1 MPMTSK
7 QLKNKVKNTKKS
19 KISKN
24 NLENTSQMLNVKSTV
39 KSKKAK
45 RNFES
50 LAEDEND
57 DEEIYCNSS
66 GIESDEDDLREE
78 IQNSLIYQKI
88 QKLMAKAPELNYNF
102 KNSDITSLQ
111 DADNSIAEDIT
122 LGSSEVGFNA
132 ESSDPSDHD
141 SSLEGEEK
149 DSKVLESRLQNYS
162 RDGSKIASVGNRRVI
177 IRGDA
182 FRCKTQ
188 FILLVLSSALGG
200 IRALPRKSESE
211 KKRERKHG
219 VAFVEN

>member
-78 IQNSLIYQKI
+78 NQNSLI
-88 QKLMAKAPELNYNF
+88 
-102 KNSDITSLQ
+102 
-111 DADNSIAEDIT
+111 
-122 LGSSEVGFNA
+122 
-132 ESSDPSDHD
+132 
-141 SSLEGEEK
+141 
-149 DSKVLESRLQNYS
+149 
-162 RDGSKIASVGNRRVI
+162 
-177 IRGDA
+177 
-182 FRCKTQ
+182 
-188 FILLVLSSALGG
+188 
-200 IRALPRKSESE
+200 
-211 KKRERKHG
+211 
-219 VAFVEN
+219 